1 MKKQE
6 LTLFYVNIKIDGGN
20 EVKQII
26 ALGGGGFSMEPENPL
41 LDKYILKCSSKAR
54 PAVCFVP
61 TASGDGPEYVRR
73 FYESFNQFNCEPSHL
88 ALFRPHTSDIEGF
101 VLEQDIIY
109 VGGGS
114 TKNLLALWREW
125 KLDSILKIA
134 LANGV
139 ILAGISAG
147 AICWFEQG
155 LTDSLFGSLTRLDCL
170 GFLKGSCSPHYDGEA
185 ERRPRYHALI
195 ASGEMISGIAADD
208 GAALHYIDGKLSRV
222 ISSRPDAAAYLV
234 KRNGN
239 CAEETRLETSLLK
252 GL

>member
-1 MKKQE
+1 M
-6 LTLFYVNIKIDGGN
+6 
-20 EVKQII
+20 KQII

-41 LDKYILKCSSKAR
+41 LDEYILKCSSATR

-61 TASGDGPEYVRR
+61 TASGDSADYIGR
-73 FYESFNQFNCEPSHL
+73 FYESFNNFDCEPSHL
-88 ALFRPHTSDIEGF
+88 SLFKPPAADLEDF
-101 VLEQDIIY
+101 VLSKNIIY

-125 KLDSILKIA
+125 KLDAILKKA
-134 LANGV
+134 LDRGV

-185 ERRPRYHALI
+185 DRRPSYHSLI
-195 ASGEMISGIAADD
+195 ASGEMLDGIAADD
-208 GAALHYIDGKLSRV
+208 GAALHYIDGVLSRV
-222 ISSRPDAAAYLV
+222 VASRPAAAAYLV
-234 KRNGN
+234 KRNGGR
-239 CAEETRLETSLLK
+239 AGETKIDALFLK
-252 GL
+252 DLPSK